1 MKKQRKWMIWN
12 EALDEITENDRS
24 SMYICAIMC
33 YKWGKHLIRHIHLNQ
48 LGRFLLPRPSTVSLS
63 ACTVQPASLTMMRRL
78 SRYGFVVQVER
89 IPMWRISLFTP
100 PEGEAF
106 WHCKKKR
113 VVFCQAFISVSFA
126 NMWVDQYITFIWT
139 IIMKP
144 FDLLQPGHYGLRLS
158 SVAAAFPALLHSI

>member
-1 MKKQRKWMIWN
+1 MGKTPHQTHSPQSTWKVSSAEAIYSILKRMHRAARIPDDDA
-12 EALDEITENDRS
+12 EALQIGARN
-24 SMYICAIMC
+24 
-33 YKWGKHLIRHIHLNQ
+33 
-48 LGRFLLPRPSTVSLS
+48 STWVL
-63 ACTVQPASLTMMRRL
+63 
-78 SRYGFVVQVER
+78 YGFVVQVER

-100 PEGEAF
+100 PEGDAF